1 MVALAHNGFCRFV
14 KYFLFSKSAITNKLS
29 ILQMCLMA
37 EVKILRLMQNPMAKI
52 ASHKSFKERLN
63 CSIFIF
69 AIVRGLCVSLPLH
82 KCSNY
87 RQKLIGQ
94 IAQNPC

>member
-1 MVALAHNGFCRFV
+1 V

-69 AIVRGLCVSLPLH
+69 AIVPQLGEVRDFYPQSH
-82 KCSNY
+82 KRSTNF
-87 RQKLIGQ
+87 K
-94 IAQNPC
+94 

>member
-1 MVALAHNGFCRFV
+1 MICHF
-14 KYFLFSKSAITNKLS
+14 KKLVG
-29 ILQMCLMA
+29 MEA
-37 EVKILRLMQNPMAKI
+37 NV
-52 ASHKSFKERLN
+52 F
-63 CSIFIF
+63 
-69 AIVRGLCVSLPLH
+69 GLCVSLPLH